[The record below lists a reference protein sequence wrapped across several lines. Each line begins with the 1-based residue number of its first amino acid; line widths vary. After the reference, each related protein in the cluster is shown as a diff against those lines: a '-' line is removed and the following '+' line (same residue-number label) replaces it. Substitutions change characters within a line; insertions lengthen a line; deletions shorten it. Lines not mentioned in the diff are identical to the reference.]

1 VLDRDV
7 YHGDFLSEMKEWN
20 GIHMPQISPS
30 AEAESPPP
38 LMRIIEALL
47 FVGGAPL
54 TASRAS
60 EIIRNLPAEQFVTAI
75 DELNRA
81 YRRQGRPYVI
91 RSTEQGFVLT
101 LKPQFRTVRERLL
114 GSPREARLTPQALD
128 VLALVAYRQPV
139 SKAELDSQR
148 GTDSRGPLQQL
159 VRVGLIAVETRVEGS
174 PKETQYKTTARF
186 LELFGLRS
194 LDDLPQT
201 GDLQRM

>member
-1 VLDRDV
+1 MDP
-7 YHGDFLSEMKEWN
+7 ET
-20 GIHMPQISPS
+20 
-30 AEAESPPP
+30 PPP
-38 LMRIIEALL
+38 LLRIIEALL

-54 TASRAS
+54 TPARAK
-60 EIIRNLPAEQFVTAI
+60 EIVRGLSPEQFVACV
-75 DELNRA
+75 DELNRD
-81 YRRQGRPYVI
+81 YRRQRRPYGI
-91 RSTEQGFVLT
+91 HSTEQGFVLV

-139 SKAELDSQR
+139 SKAELDTQR
-148 GTDSRGPLQQL
+148 GNDSRGPLQQL
-159 VRVGLIAVETRVEGS
+159 VRLGLIAVETRVEGS